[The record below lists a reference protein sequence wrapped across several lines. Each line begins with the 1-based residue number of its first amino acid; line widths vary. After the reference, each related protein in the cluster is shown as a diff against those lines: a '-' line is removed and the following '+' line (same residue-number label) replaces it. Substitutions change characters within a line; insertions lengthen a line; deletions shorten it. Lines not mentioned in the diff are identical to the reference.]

1 MLHEIVI
8 IAGPPASGKTTLVKQ
23 FVDKG
28 YHRFNRD
35 ELGCSITDIYPMIRK
50 VFDGKPCSF
59 VLDNVYAT
67 KESRKG
73 AIDIAKTLNLSL
85 HIKWMLTTAE
95 QAQFFAARRQM
106 QRYGKVLRP
115 EEYKAHKKDPNMFP
129 PGAQFAY
136 WKQVEKPTMDE
147 GFASI
152 EEVPVSVNLGSEYK
166 NKALIL
172 DFDGTLR
179 ITKSG
184 KIYPSD
190 PDDVVLLDG
199 RKEILRR
206 NQAEGFILCGASN
219 QSGIAKEPGDPKHVS
234 EESANLCFKR
244 TNDLLGLPVPIDVI
258 YAPDRS
264 GVPQSFLRKPFP
276 GMGVHFIEKYKLNP
290 AECIVV
296 GDMTSDATFAKRCG
310 FQFCHANE
318 FFR

>member
-1 MLHEIVI
+1 MNEIVI
-8 IAGPPASGKTTLVKQ
+8 IAGPPASGKSTLVKQ

-35 ELGCSITDIYPMIRK
+35 ELGET
-50 VFDGKPCSF
+50 FDKMYSKMHILFFTNPCSF

-67 KESRKG
+67 K
-73 AIDIAKTLNLSL
+73 IARSQIVAVAQQLHIPI
-85 HIKWMLTTAE
+85 HIKWMMTTAE

-106 QRYGKVLRP
+106 QRYGKVLRS
-115 EEYKAHKKDPNMFP
+115 EEYKAVRKDPNMFP

-136 WKQVEKPTMDE
+136 WKQVEKPTLDE

-152 EEVPVSVNLGSEYK
+152 EEVPVSINLGSEYK

-172 DFDGTLR
+172 DYDGTLR
-179 ITKSG
+179 VTKSG

-199 RKEILRR
+199 RKDILRR
-206 NQAEGFILCGASN
+206 KQAEGFILCGASN

-244 TNDLLGLPVPIDVI
+244 TNDLLGLNIDYI

-276 GMGVHFIEKYKLNP
+276 GMGAYFIEKYKLDP
-290 AECIVV
+290 SQCLCI
-296 GDMTSDATFAKRCG
+296 GDLTSDATFAKRCG
-310 FQFCHANE
+310 FQFAHADA